1 MIVHN
6 AVYASGLRI
15 PPGSSPK
22 SHDRRQHGAGFTWID
37 LYEPTAEEFDC
48 VTRKLGLDHPLAL
61 EFVARNDRWLGVKH
75 YNDQTLLVVLK
86 SVRYVDA
93 MQPLKYGEIQVFVGP
108 DFVATVRRGEASKL
122 HNMYQLW
129 LAAEREGDWL
139 LRDPAMVLDL
149 IADGVVDGYSLAV
162 AGLQNSLD
170 KIRPEVSEDPN
181 NALHRIY
188 RLYGPAIYLRMEARS
203 LTRIL
208 KRLTE
213 EGDSSIDSERG
224 RYLGNVRAHLERV
237 MNNIEGFCNLLSS
250 LLQINSTTART
261 NKYKLW

>member
-1 MIVHN
+1 MIVHK

-15 PPGSSPK
+15 PPSSSPK
-22 SHDRRQHGAGFTWID
+22 SYDRRQHGGRFTWVD
-37 LYEPTAEEFDC
+37 LYEPTEEEFDC
-48 VTRKLGLDHPLAL
+48 VTRELGLHPLAL
-61 EFVARNDRWLGVKH
+61 EFAARNDRWPCVKH

-86 SVRYVDA
+86 TVRHVDGT
-93 MQPLKYGEIQVFVGP
+93 QTLEYGEIQVLLGAGFIT
-108 DFVATVRRGEASKL
+108 TVRRGEASKL

-129 LAAEREGDWL
+129 LAEREGDWL
-139 LRDPAMVLDL
+139 LRDPLMVLDL
-149 IADGVVDGYSLAV
+149 IADGVVGGYSLAV